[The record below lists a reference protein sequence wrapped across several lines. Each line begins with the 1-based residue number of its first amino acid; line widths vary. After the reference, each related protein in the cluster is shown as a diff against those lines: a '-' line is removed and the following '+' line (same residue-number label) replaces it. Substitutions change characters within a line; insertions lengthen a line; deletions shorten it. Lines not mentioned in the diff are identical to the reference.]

1 MLRRLT
7 VKNYAIIR
15 ELDMGFGEGFTIIT
29 GETGA
34 GKSILLGALGLVLGE
49 RADTSVLLSDKEKCI
64 VEADFSIKG
73 YDLAELFDAS
83 GVDYDDDAILR
94 REITPAGKSR
104 AFINDTP
111 VTLSVMKELGERLI
125 DVHSQHQTLLLGN
138 NMFQMRVI
146 DSYAGNAVL
155 FREYTSAYA
164 RYLAARRE
172 YESAAQAMEKG
183 RADHD
188 YYSHQLDEFQAARLV
203 PGEQEALEIE
213 QEMLTNAAE
222 IKEALASAS
231 SALSGDDVSA
241 ISLLRLARGGLSKI
255 SGWLPGAGELEKR
268 IEAQLIDLNDI
279 SYETEKLNDRAVADP
294 GRLDYVTQ
302 RLDTIYSLM
311 QKHRCRDLGELLARQ
326 HQVEEAVA
334 ATADI
339 DEKTGELKKKADA
352 AYNES
357 VKLAGRLSEARHR
370 SAAPLAKE
378 ITAMLQKLG
387 IPHARFEAR
396 IITLDAPVPAGL
408 DRVDFL
414 FTANRQVEPE
424 ELSRCASGGELS
436 RVMLCLKSV
445 LATSSGL
452 PAIIFDEIDS
462 GVSGEVASMVGSILA
477 EMGRSMQVINITH
490 LPQVAS
496 MGSLHYHVYKEE
508 SDRSTIT
515 RIRLL
520 NDHERVTEVARL
532 LSGSTITEAAMRNAR
547 ELLGGR

>member
-73 YDLAELFDAS
+73 YDLGELLEAS
-83 GVDYDDDAILR
+83 GVDYDDDVILR
-94 REITPAGKSR
+94 REISPAGKSR

-155 FREYTSAYA
+155 FREYASAYT

-172 YESAAQAMEKG
+172 YESAALLMDKG

-203 PGEQEALEIE
+203 PGEQESLEIE

-222 IKEALASAS
+222 IKEALSTAA

-279 SYETEKLNDRAVADP
+279 SYETEKLNDRAAADP
-294 GRLDYVTQ
+294 GRLEYVTQ

-326 HQVEEAVA
+326 QQVEEAVA
-334 ATADI
+334 STADI

-357 VKLAGRLSEARHR
+357 VKLAGQLSEARHR
-370 SAAPLAKE
+370 AAVPLSNE

-387 IPHARFEAR
+387 IPHARFEVR
-396 IITLDAPVPAGL
+396 ILSLDAPGQAGL

-496 MGSLHYHVYKEE
+496 MGTLHYHVYKEE
-508 SDRSTIT
+508 SDLSTIT

-520 NDHERVTEVARL
+520 KDDERVTEVARL

-547 ELLGGR
+547 ELLRGR